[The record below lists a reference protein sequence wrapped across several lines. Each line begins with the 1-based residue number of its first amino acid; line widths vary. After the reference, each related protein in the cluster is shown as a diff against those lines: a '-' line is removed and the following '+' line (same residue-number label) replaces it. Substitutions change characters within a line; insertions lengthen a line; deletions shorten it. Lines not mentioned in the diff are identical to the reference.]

1 MHCAIKSSM
10 AVYCTVRRHIK
21 PCTVEWGGMADEL
34 TIDELA
40 RATGMTVRNIRAH
53 QSRGLLPPPEVRART
68 GYYGAEHLERIRLI
82 QGMQAEGFNLKS
94 IQRII
99 EANGGGAQIIDF
111 GRRVLGAFDEEP
123 ELTTADEL
131 AKRFGGTLD
140 VKAMQKAQRLGL
152 VRPLGDDRY
161 EVASPTLMRAGEELV
176 NLGIP
181 LSHALAVA
189 ERIQRNSRP
198 IAEAFIRLF
207 VEDVIGP
214 GDPTQRTPQEWDR
227 VCEALERLRPLAT
240 EAVRAGF
247 QQTMS
252 AAVDEQVA
260 KIVGGLAPPEHKGPP
275 RLGRRRR

>member
-1 MHCAIKSSM
+1 M
-10 AVYCTVRRHIK
+10 A
-21 PCTVEWGGMADEL
+21 EEL

-40 RATGMTVRNIRAH
+40 RETGMTVRNIRAH

-68 GYYGAEHLERIRLI
+68 GYYGPEHVERLRLI
-82 QGMQAEGFNLKS
+82 INMQAVGFNLAA
-94 IQRII
+94 IQRIL

-111 GRRVLGAFDEEP
+111 GGEVLGAFDVEP
-123 ELTTADEL
+123 VLSTADDL

-140 VKAMQKAQRLGL
+140 VKAMRKAERLGL

-161 EVASPTLMRAGEELV
+161 EVTSPTLMRAGEELV

-198 IAEAFIRLF
+198 IADAFIRLF

-214 GDPTQRTPQEWDR
+214 GDPTQRTPEEWER
-227 VCEALERLRPLAT
+227 LREALERLRPLAT

-252 AAVDEQVA
+252 AAVDEQMA
-260 KIVGGLAPPEHKGPP
+260 KIVGGLGPPEGTGSLRP
-275 RLGRRRR
+275 RRRRRS

>member
-1 MHCAIKSSM
+1 M
-10 AVYCTVRRHIK
+10 T
-21 PCTVEWGGMADEL
+21 DDL

-68 GYYGAEHLERIRLI
+68 GYYGPEHVERLRLI
-82 QGMQAEGFNLKS
+82 TSMQAEGFNLAA

-111 GRRVLGAFDEEP
+111 GREVLGAFDEEP

-131 AKRFGGTLD
+131 ARRFGGTLD
-140 VKAMQKAQRLGL
+140 VKAMEKAERLGI
-152 VRPLGDDRY
+152 VRPLGEDRY
-161 EVASPTLMRAGEELV
+161 EVTSPTLMRAGEELV

-189 ERIQRNSRP
+189 ERIQDNSRP

-207 VEDVIGP
+207 VQDVIGP
-214 GDPTQRTPQEWDR
+214 GDPTQRTHEEWEHLR
-227 VCEALERLRPLAT
+227 EALERLRPLAT

-247 QQTMS
+247 QRTMS

-260 KIVGGLAPPEHKGPP
+260 KIVGGLDPSEGPGSLRP
-275 RLGRRRR
+275 RRRRRRP

>member
-1 MHCAIKSSM
+1 
-10 AVYCTVRRHIK
+10 
-21 PCTVEWGGMADEL
+21 MADEL

-40 RATGMTVRNIRAH
+40 RETGMTVRNIRAH

-68 GYYGAEHLERIRLI
+68 GYYGPEHVERLRLI
-82 QGMQAEGFNLKS
+82 TNMQAEGFNLAA

-111 GRRVLGAFDEEP
+111 GREVMGAFDEEP

-140 VKAMQKAQRLGL
+140 VKAMRKAERLGL
-152 VRPLGDDRY
+152 VRPLGEDRY
-161 EVASPTLMRAGEELV
+161 EVTSPTLMRAGEELV

-181 LSHALAVA
+181 ISHALAVA

-214 GDPTQRTPQEWDR
+214 GDPTQRTPEEWER
-227 VCEALERLRPLAT
+227 LREALERLRPLAT

-260 KIVGGLAPPEHKGPP
+260 KILGGLGPSEGP
-275 RLGRRRR
+275 GSRRRRRRRSSL

>member
-1 MHCAIKSSM
+1 
-10 AVYCTVRRHIK
+10 
-21 PCTVEWGGMADEL
+21 MADEL

-53 QSRGLLPPPEVRART
+53 QSRRLLPPPEVRART
-68 GYYGAEHLERIRLI
+68 GYYGPEHVERLRLI
-82 QGMQAEGFNLKS
+82 TNMQAEGFNLAA

-111 GRRVLGAFDEEP
+111 GREVLGAFDEEP

-131 AKRFGGTLD
+131 ARRFGGTLD
-140 VKAMQKAQRLGL
+140 VKAMEKAERLGI
-152 VRPLGDDRY
+152 VRPLGEDRY
-161 EVASPTLMRAGEELV
+161 EVTSPTLMRAGEELV

-207 VEDVIGP
+207 VQDVIGS
-214 GDPTQRTPQEWDR
+214 GDPTRRTPEEWER
-227 VCEALERLRPLAT
+227 LREALERLRPLAT

-252 AAVDEQVA
+252 AAVNEQVA
-260 KIVGGLAPPEHKGPP
+260 KIVGGVDPSERTGSRRP
-275 RLGRRRR
+275 RRRRRS

>member
-1 MHCAIKSSM
+1 M
-10 AVYCTVRRHIK
+10 A
-21 PCTVEWGGMADEL
+21 EEL

-40 RATGMTVRNIRAH
+40 RETGMTVRNIRAH

-68 GYYGAEHLERIRLI
+68 GYYGPEHVERLRLI
-82 QGMQAEGFNLKS
+82 INMQAEGFNLAA

-111 GRRVLGAFDEEP
+111 GREVLGAFDEEP
-123 ELTTADEL
+123 ELTTADDL

-140 VKAMQKAQRLGL
+140 VKAMRKAERLGL

-161 EVASPTLMRAGEELV
+161 EVTSPTLMRAGEELV

-198 IAEAFIRLF
+198 IADAFIRLF

-214 GDPTQRTPQEWDR
+214 GDPIQRTPEEWER
-227 VCEALERLRPLAT
+227 LREALERLRPLAT

-252 AAVDEQVA
+252 AAVDEQMA
-260 KIVGGLAPPEHKGPP
+260 KIVGGLGPPEGTRSVRP
-275 RLGRRRR
+275 RRRRRS

>member
-1 MHCAIKSSM
+1 
-10 AVYCTVRRHIK
+10 
-21 PCTVEWGGMADEL
+21 MADEL

-40 RATGMTVRNIRAH
+40 RETGMTVRNIRAH

-68 GYYGAEHLERIRLI
+68 GYYGTEHVDRLRLI
-82 QGMQAEGFNLKS
+82 TNMQAEGFNLAA
-94 IQRII
+94 IHRII
-99 EANGGGAQIIDF
+99 EASDGSGAQILDF
-111 GRRVLGAFDEEP
+111 GREVLGAFDEEP

-131 AKRFGGTLD
+131 ARRFGGTLD
-140 VKAMQKAQRLGL
+140 LKALEKAEKLGL
-152 VRPLGDDRY
+152 IRPLGDDRF
-161 EVASPTLMRAGEELV
+161 ELVSPTLMRAGEELLA
-176 NLGIP
+176 LGIP

-198 IAEAFIRLF
+198 IADAFIRLF

-214 GDPTQRTPQEWDR
+214 GDPSQRTPEEWERLRD
-227 VCEALERLRPLAT
+227 ALERLRPLAT

-260 KIVGGLAPPEHKGPP
+260 KIVGDFGPTEGKKASRRP
-275 RLGRRRR
+275 GRRRRSA

>member
-1 MHCAIKSSM
+1 M
-10 AVYCTVRRHIK
+10 T
-21 PCTVEWGGMADEL
+21 DDL

-68 GYYGAEHLERIRLI
+68 GYYGPEHVERLRLI
-82 QGMQAEGFNLKS
+82 TSMQAEGFNLAA

-111 GRRVLGAFDEEP
+111 GREVLGAFDEEP

-131 AKRFGGTLD
+131 ARRFGGTLD
-140 VKAMQKAQRLGL
+140 GTALVKAERLGL
-152 VRPLGDDRY
+152 VRPLGEDRY
-161 EVASPTLMRAGEELV
+161 EVTSPTLMRAGEELV

-207 VEDVIGP
+207 VQDVIGP
-214 GDPTQRTPQEWDR
+214 GDPTQRTHEEWEHLR
-227 VCEALERLRPLAT
+227 EALERLRPLAT

-247 QQTMS
+247 QRTMS

-260 KIVGGLAPPEHKGPP
+260 KIEG
-275 RLGRRRR
+275 RLDRSEGTGSLRPRRRRR